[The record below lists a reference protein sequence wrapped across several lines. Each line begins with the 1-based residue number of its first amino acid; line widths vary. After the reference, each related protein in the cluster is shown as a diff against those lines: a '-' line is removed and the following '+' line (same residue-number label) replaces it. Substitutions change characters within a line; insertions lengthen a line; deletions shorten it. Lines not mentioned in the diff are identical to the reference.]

1 MGKHCKLSHEQL
13 DATDIAGVTHN
24 KINGLPFGLTKEAQT
39 NGRPIIRPYPEPNP
53 GMGQPSGS
61 GVSLGI
67 GNDNRT
73 NFHTNYKPP
82 IQMSAARH
90 DWKQRKDAAIGKP
103 RHEGPKPRSVTE
115 APSFNLRDGGV
126 ALGASPS
133 NSYDG
138 STQVRKVLDD
148 HSTQYGHS
156 TRPTPIIER
165 TDKTLGRS
173 HKIDNL
179 PHGSV
184 LSHRKDFPSQNWY
197 GNMQQIRPQ
206 FSAHRPVR
214 DQTSMNR
221 GSGPDLISRTGSIGA
236 RNETVRDS
244 SNVQT
249 RVILHDPKFPTMT
262 ERQGEARLSLSA
274 VHKAKLSNEMSTS
287 TSHINTKAP
296 QGHEGKRRQTQG
308 LSHASPLPGD
318 PGGGSG
324 KQILGSEVGNG
335 STRTGLIQDLSQ
347 GTRSELRGGGV
358 ALNNHPRTTHTPEN
372 KIGPVLIG
380 TSDTPTIATTGDAKV
395 ETNGNGH
402 NSTKSHGYGSQSPS
416 TLSTLKSPKGT
427 GDGEEIQFQLVS
439 ALRKIGRMDPRAR
452 SWSPENTRRAST
464 GGSLAG
470 GIRVGHSNQ
479 GGFVEVP
486 AMDGTGLAIGRPIEN
501 GGKIPESLGSL
512 PAVGQQRSTVRPTE
526 TAPWNPKSPGFNE
539 VENLEGGARLGSVE
553 RGEYEEGGAKL
564 QNVEL
569 KLYSSQINV
578 GLGKGNY
585 QPIANGISNPLQGIA
600 PPRGSKHLNG
610 LYNPGQNYHHSP
622 HWAQEGHDWKNSATQ
637 SRGGHCSSTQG
648 TVYSGP
654 RYRSQFGPEIERNRH
669 IAQYYQPSGYEHG
682 VIAVTNN
689 MIPASQFDN
698 HNTPLNTSFMS
709 NPMQVQFREP
719 QRESMFLNDRSTRF
733 PQAPSSRPAS
743 DFSSLYRR
751 QSLNETPPT
760 MFSFES
766 PLDSQ
771 GIQDDIG
778 QSRGRYTPEPEE
790 LDRSALKLY
799 YDEMMVK
806 EIPSYPSQDVW
817 EGNL

>member
-13 DATDIAGVTHN
+13 DATDIAGATHN
-24 KINGLPFGLTKEAQT
+24 KMNGLPFGLTKEAQT
-39 NGRPIIRPYPEPNP
+39 NGRQILRPYPESNP
-53 GMGQPSGS
+53 GIGQPSGS
-61 GVSLGI
+61 GISLGI

-103 RHEGPKPRSVTE
+103 RHEGPKTRSVTE
-115 APSFNLRDGGV
+115 APSFNSRDGGV

-138 STQVRKVLDD
+138 STQARKVFDD
-148 HSTQYGHS
+148 HSTQYGHP
-156 TRPTPIIER
+156 TRPAPIIER
-165 TDKTLGRS
+165 TDKFFGRS
-173 HKIDNL
+173 HKIDSL
-179 PHGSV
+179 SHGSV
-184 LSHRKDFPSQNWY
+184 LSHRKDFPSQNWH
-197 GNMQQIRPQ
+197 GNLQQIRPQ
-206 FSAHRPVR
+206 FSTHRPVR

-221 GSGPDLISRTGSIGA
+221 SSGPDLISRTGSIGA
-236 RNETVRDS
+236 RNETARDS
-244 SNVQT
+244 SNVQA

-324 KQILGSEVGNG
+324 GKQILGSEVGNS
-335 STRTGLIQDLSQ
+335 STRTGLIQDLSE

-358 ALNNHPRTTHTPEN
+358 ALNNHPRTTHAPEKKN
-372 KIGPVLIG
+372 GPVLIG
-380 TSDTPTIATTGDAKV
+380 ASDVPFMATIRDAKV
-395 ETNGNGH
+395 ETSGNGY

-464 GGSLAG
+464 GGSFAG
-470 GIRVGHSNQ
+470 GVRVGHSNQ
-479 GGFVEVP
+479 GGFMEVP
-486 AMDGTGLAIGRPIEN
+486 EMDGTSPAIGRPIEN
-501 GGKIPESLGSL
+501 SGKIPESLGNL
-512 PAVGQQRSTVRPTE
+512 PAVGQQRSTARPTE
-526 TAPWNPKSPGFNE
+526 TAPWNPQIPGFNE
-539 VENLEGGARLGSVE
+539 IENPEGGARLNSVE
-553 RGEYEEGGAKL
+553 PGEYEEGGAKL

-569 KLYSSQINV
+569 KLYNSQTNA
-578 GLGKGNY
+578 GLDKGNS
-585 QPIANGISNPLQGIA
+585 QPIANGISNPLQGVA
-600 PPRGSKHLNG
+600 PPRGLKHING
-610 LYNPGQNYHHSP
+610 LNNPGQIYHRSH

-637 SRGGHCSSTQG
+637 SRGGHFSNAQG
-648 TVYSGP
+648 TGP
-654 RYRSQFGPEIERNRH
+654 RYRHQFGPEMEGNRH
-669 IAQYYQPSGYEHG
+669 ITQFYRPLGYDHG
-682 VIAVTNN
+682 ATAVTNN
-689 MIPASQFDN
+689 MIPASQFDK
-698 HNTPLNTSFMS
+698 HNTPLNTGFMS

-719 QRESMFLNDRSTRF
+719 QRESIFLNDRSTRF
-733 PQAPSSRPAS
+733 PQALSSRPAS

-751 QSLNETPPT
+751 QSISETPPT

-766 PLDSQ
+766 PLNSQ
-771 GIQDDIG
+771 GIQDDTG

-806 EIPSYPSQDVW
+806 ENPSYPSQDVR